1 MPTQKNYRWRIYH
14 IKDTPAKFIGTV
26 TAPDERTALKKAIV
40 ELEIEDAQIRK
51 RLVAMRQG

>member
-1 MPTQKNYRWRIYH
+1 MPTKKDYRWQTYH

-26 TAPDERTALKKAIV
+26 TAPDEQTALKKAIV
-40 ELEIEDAQIRK
+40 ELEIKDAQIQK